1 MDYRHH
7 HHHQHL
13 NHYHRHHHQHYHHHH
28 HHRHHQSFPSPVM
41 YRWREDV
48 YSFRDILSF
57 PQFSQKKRKTKEK
70 DLTRILVQQPK
81 TGNEI
86 GWTISWNHIVFC
98 QPEPL
103 IFAFS
108 HWNTRKV
115 YSYLNNLYSENAD
128 LLHIFKK
135 LFSLSFLSIYIFL
148 PNKMTLQIFS
158 SYTCKRCNA
167 LKFEFPAILS
177 LKIWVSWWIRPIVRL
192 YAVIDQRFDEL
203 ILTVNRATAVVVFL
217 INS

>member
-1 MDYRHH
+1 M
-7 HHHQHL
+7 L
-13 NHYHRHHHQHYHHHH
+13 
-28 HHRHHQSFPSPVM
+28 SEVKKKTWGSKI
-41 YRWREDV
+41 EEV

-57 PQFSQKKRKTKEK
+57 PQFSQKKKTKEK
-70 DLTRILVQQPK
+70 DLTRILVQQTK
-81 TGNEI
+81 TGNMI
-86 GWTISWNHIVFC
+86 GWTISWNHIVIC
-98 QPEPL
+98 QPEPR

-115 YSYLNNLYSENAD
+115 YSHYNLYSENAD

-148 PNKMTLQIFS
+148 PNKMKLQIFS
-158 SYTCKRCNA
+158 SYAFKRCNA

>member
-1 MDYRHH
+1 MRLGG
-7 HHHQHL
+7 QFL
-13 NHYHRHHHQHYHHHH
+13 
-28 HHRHHQSFPSPVM
+28 
-41 YRWREDV
+41 EI
-48 YSFRDILSF
+48 ILY
-57 PQFSQKKRKTKEK
+57 
-70 DLTRILVQQPK
+70 
-81 TGNEI
+81 
-86 GWTISWNHIVFC
+86 FC

-148 PNKMTLQIFS
+148 PNKMKLQIFS
-158 SYTCKRCNA
+158 SYAFKRCNA

-177 LKIWVSWWIRPIVRL
+177 LKIWVSW
-192 YAVIDQRFDEL
+192 
-203 ILTVNRATAVVVFL
+203 
-217 INS
+217 